1 MNGPQDMGGMM
12 GFGPVK
18 PEINEPVFHEDW
30 ERRVLGLTLAMDACG
45 LWNIDILRHTRECFP
60 AEIYWS
66 VPYYDLRIEGHIKV
80 MLARGLV
87 TEAEILAG
95 HMQVPP
101 KPVKAV
107 LKPEKVGPLLA
118 KGSAYIRTAASLP
131 LFKAGDSVRVRN
143 LHTQG
148 HIRLPGYLRGKTGE
162 VVRYHKAHVFPD
174 SNAHGAGENPQHLY
188 TLRFKAREV
197 FGADSDDDLQADL
210 FEPYLEAP

>member
-1 MNGPQDMGGMM
+1 MGGMM

-60 AEIYWS
+60 AEVYWS
-66 VPYYDLRIEGHIKV
+66 VPYYDLRIEAHIKA
-80 MLARGLV
+80 MIARGLI
-87 TEAEILAG
+87 TEAEILTG

-118 KGSAYIRTAASLP
+118 RGSPYVRAEASLRV
-131 LFKAGDSVRVRN
+131 FKAGDRVKVRN
-143 LHTQG
+143 LHVPG
-148 HIRLPGYLRGKTGE
+148 HTRLPGYLRGANGE
-162 VVRYHKAHVFPD
+162 IVRHHKAHVFPD
-174 SNAHGAGENPQHLY
+174 SHAHGNGENPQHLY
-188 TLRFKAREV
+188 AVRFKARDV
-197 FGADSDDDLQADL
+197 FGVSNDDELQADL